1 LENFDAEGMQTVT
14 SYAPARIVLLAVV
27 RTIFGLLIG
36 LMGALT
42 IWATSTGDMK
52 PTNPGDMPSWWMV
65 LVGAALAFAGFCFVS
80 GGVGRMVSAF
90 ARNCYFKAGPG
101 GITIRL
107 PKQGWFGRFR
117 MVEHNLRWNEIKQLM
132 HFTHRI
138 NLIPVATELRI
149 EPRTGKAV
157 EIQRHYFSA
166 SVKEIQQRLATI
178 QAIAVR

>member
-1 LENFDAEGMQTVT
+1 MQPVT
-14 SYAPARIVLLAVV
+14 SYAPVRIVLLAVV

-42 IWATSTGDMK
+42 LWATWGGEMRPIK
-52 PTNPGDMPSWWMV
+52 PGDMPVWWIY

-80 GGVGRMVSAF
+80 GGLGRMVSAF

-101 GITIRL
+101 GMAIRL

-117 MVEHNLRWNEIKQLM
+117 LVEYNLRWNEIKQVV

-138 NLIPVATELRI
+138 NLIPVSSELRI
-149 EPRTGKAV
+149 ELEAGGRVTI
-157 EIQRHYFSA
+157 ERHYFSS
-166 SVKEIQQRLATI
+166 SVKQIQEELLTI
-178 QAIAVR
+178 RAVAGL